1 MGYCSLTDRLLSS
14 THLPAMILALKV
26 LPVPGGPSNRTARGR
41 LLSKRDRVFRAMT
54 SYTSCQAR
62 RDKTQRHPRY
72 MTSSV
77 LWYWM
82 SYYFEIF
89 LRTPYRTVYITPP
102 CGGFPSSIARQPR
115 GGACRTTRLRK
126 ALGEMRPT
134 QSFSAPTP
142 FKLGGTINHGTSA
155 EGCVMC
161 TVVGCREK
169 SKRDRVLRAMTWCTS
184 CHALKR
190 EKTMATPV
198 YHKGK
203 KTKT

>member
-115 GGACRTTRLRK
+115 GGGMPNDPSSESSRRDASNAELFGTDTIQTGWNYQPWYIGRGVCDVHRCRL
-126 ALGEMRPT
+126 
-134 QSFSAPTP
+134 
-142 FKLGGTINHGTSA
+142 
-155 EGCVMC
+155 
-161 TVVGCREK
+161 
-169 SKRDRVLRAMTWCTS
+169 
-184 CHALKR
+184 
-190 EKTMATPV
+190 
-198 YHKGK
+198 
-203 KTKT
+203 